1 MGIDFVVLVV
11 VVSMVSVLI
20 VVYGVYVMSWCD
32 VCGLNVD
39 DSSIVVFNELVLVY
53 VKNMLVK
60 CVVL

>member
-20 VVYGVYVMSWCD
+20 VVYGVYVMNWCD